1 MKAIKYILLGLLFV
15 AVFGGA
21 LVYLQLERVGLVAAN
36 ALLRDR
42 GFEITILE
50 VEDYP
55 RSHIRIPRIEVTQSN
70 GSQYTLLD
78 LVIPVRML
86 IDLRGGV
93 GIGEIEIR
101 TQPSTEPLSLMK
113 LIEDLL
119 LLPEQFDGIVLSVSR
134 LVRPGL
140 PLIENI
146 EWRSAGSAQ
155 QVNLFSEEMA
165 VEFLSSLLGDG
176 EHRIEIQ
183 AKKESIEVLTGELT
197 ARRVATGYDLTGE
210 LRLSPELLLARPEM
224 MSLALPVNMVGN
236 VQSNVELQ
244 LSDAAVSTAIQLQ
257 LDQGFR
263 LDYEISESQ
272 AFTAA
277 VTRPISLQLDLAWPG
292 IEWSITAPDASLN
305 VSGGRFFNTSVD
317 IENLDCS
324 NVECSLGVSVDSGP
338 VLASATTLVNVALE
352 SELSVGLGESVS
364 LEANKA
370 RVVVTELNS
379 DNVAIETVGAAL
391 ADGMVMDVSARYQ
404 IASGM
409 GELQLSNVSLEIT
422 QTSDTNRWPFSG
434 EIVSGQVTAD
444 LTAQWSLEG
453 GVKVSG
459 GAAVRADDVAGFYDT
474 LAFTGLSS
482 EMDLAFS
489 LQDEVLGY
497 DVQDGQLGIELMD
510 IGFPMN
516 DLQLEFSGDEQQVA
530 VSAFTVSALGGQIY
544 TDPFSIAL
552 PDIKSAVNLRLREIQ
567 LPFIVALAKF
577 DQTIETSGS
586 ISGMLPLTIND
597 RKVTIGAGEIE
608 SDAPGIISYLGET
621 VDNPTDP
628 LDIAINALG
637 NFHFDTLSSEVR
649 YETAGDLTLAVR
661 IEGTNPESDPLQPVI
676 VNLELENNIPQMLRS
691 MQGTR
696 KVEDIVRQ
704 RAAQ

>member
-1 MKAIKYILLGLLFV
+1 MKAIKYILLGSLFV
-15 AVFGGA
+15 TVFGGA
-21 LVYLQLERVGLVAAN
+21 LVYLQLERVGFVVAN

-42 GFEITILE
+42 GFEIRKFE

-86 IDLRGGV
+86 TDLRGSV

-101 TQPSTEPLSLMK
+101 TQPATEPLSLVK
-113 LIEDLL
+113 LIKDLL

-146 EWRSAGSAQ
+146 EWRSASAAQ
-155 QVNLFSEEMA
+155 QVNLLSEGMA
-165 VEFLSSLLGDG
+165 VEFVSSLLGAG
-176 EHRIEIQ
+176 AHRIEIQ
-183 AKKESIEVLTGELT
+183 AKKESIEALTAELT

-210 LRLSPELLLARPEM
+210 LRLSPELLLARPEIV
-224 MSLALPVNMVGN
+224 SVSLPVNMVGSM
-236 VQSNVELQ
+236 QSNVELQ
-244 LSDAAVSTAIQLQ
+244 LSDVTVAAAIQLQ
-257 LDQGFR
+257 LDEGFR
-263 LDYEISESQ
+263 LDYEVSESQ
-272 AFTAA
+272 AFTAN
-277 VTRPISLQLDLAWPG
+277 VTRPISLQLDLAWPS
-292 IEWSITAPDASLN
+292 IEWSVTAPDASLN

-352 SELSVGLGESVS
+352 SELFVGLGESVS

-370 RVVVTELNS
+370 HVVVTELNS
-379 DNVAIETVGAAL
+379 DNLAIEAVGAAL
-391 ADGMVMDVSARYQ
+391 ADGMVMDVSARHQ

-409 GELQLSNVSLEIT
+409 GDLQLSNVSLEIT
-422 QTSDTNRWPFSG
+422 QTSDTSRWPFSG

-459 GAAVRADDVAGFYDT
+459 AAAVRANDVAGFYDT

-482 EMDLAFS
+482 GMDLAFS
-489 LQDEVLGY
+489 LQHEVLAY

-516 DLQLEFSGDEQQVA
+516 DLRLDFSGDEQQIE
-530 VSAFTVSALGGQIY
+530 VSAFNVSALGGQIY
-544 TDPFSIAL
+544 TDPFDVAL
-552 PDIKSAVNLRLREIQ
+552 PDIKSAINLRLREIQ

-577 DQTIETSGS
+577 DQTIETRGS
-586 ISGMLPLTIND
+586 ISGMLPLTISD
-597 RKVTIGAGEIE
+597 RKVTIGAGDIE

-621 VDNPTDP
+621 LDNPTDP
-628 LDIAINALG
+628 LDIAIKALG
-637 NFHFDTLSSEVR
+637 NFHFDTLSSEVT
-649 YETAGDLTLAVR
+649 YETAGDLKLAVR